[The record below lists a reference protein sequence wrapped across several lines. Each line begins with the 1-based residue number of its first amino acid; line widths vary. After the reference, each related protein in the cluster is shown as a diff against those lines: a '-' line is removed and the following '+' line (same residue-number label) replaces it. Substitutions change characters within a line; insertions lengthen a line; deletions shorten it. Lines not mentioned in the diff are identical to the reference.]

1 MTDHAVTERT
11 DTDQTG
17 SAPIDAEQTDTDVV
31 VIGLGPTGLTM
42 AHALAAR
49 GLDVVALERE
59 PTYYGMARAVYTDD
73 ECLRI
78 MQNLGLADE
87 LHADMIH
94 DLRVRWLKP
103 DGAEL
108 GWFLDPSRKNGWP
121 TANFL
126 YQPAFEQTLERALSR
141 FAERTEGHG
150 ADGHRTDGYGSVTIR
165 RGRAVAEVTQDERRA
180 VVAHDECT
188 GAGYGRGDAGLVPGT
203 RETLTAQY
211 VIACDGGR
219 SVVRRQLGIEMTGK
233 RFPQRWLVVDLLAH
247 EGETP
252 FAHLQTFDFVCDPV
266 LPTVSCPQ
274 PNGRHRFEFMLHDD
288 DVTEDFEK
296 PQKAIDLIAPY
307 CEPGTYDVTRQLVYT
322 FNALVAERWRDG
334 RIFLAGDAAHMTPQ
348 FVGQGMNAGL
358 RDADNL
364 AWKIADVLRHGAS
377 DALLDTYESERRPH
391 ASAMIALSVF
401 NKDVV
406 STAKPAL
413 IRLRDVGIGL
423 AVKTPGAKRLV
434 TEAKVKPRPR
444 FRRGRFFGAARGPLG
459 AEGTLMPQP
468 RVRDVAG
475 VRVRFDD
482 VVGHGWLA
490 VGLGVDPRAVAPS
503 LTETDLPFTWVA
515 LDLPHALSG
524 SRARHAQRAST
535 VPPVGALGDP
545 AVGHRVND
553 DEATHDDLIRLTSD
567 DDGWRRWCGHARY
580 GDGSVLV
587 IRPDKFVFGV
597 ACDDADA
604 ASLARLLRAA
614 APSPSFTLPKGRLT
628 WR

>member
-1 MTDHAVTERT
+1 MRPAVTDHVVTERPDTEPT
-11 DTDQTG
+11 DTG
-17 SAPIDAEQTDTDVV
+17 VV

-59 PTYYGMARAVYTDD
+59 PMYYGMARAIYTDD

-103 DGAEL
+103 DGDEL

-126 YQPAFEQTLERALSR
+126 YQPAFEQTLERTLSR
-141 FAERTEGHG
+141 FAERTDGQG
-150 ADGHRTDGYGSVTIR
+150 ADGHGSLTIR
-165 RGRAVAEVTQDERRA
+165 RGRAVAELTQDERRA

-188 GAGYGRGDAGLVPGT
+188 GAGYGRGEAGLVPDT
-203 RETLTAQY
+203 RENITAQY

-233 RFPQRWLVVDLLAH
+233 RFPQRWLVVDLLAK

-252 FAHLQTFDFVCDPV
+252 FAHLKTFDFVCDSV

-274 PNGRHRFEFMLHDD
+274 PNRRHRFEFTLHD
-288 DVTEDFEK
+288 DVTEDFEV

-307 CEPGTYDVTRQLVYT
+307 CEPGTYEVTRQLVYT

-364 AWKIADVLRHGAS
+364 SWKIADVLRHGAPKS
-377 DALLDTYESERRPH
+377 LLDTYESERRPH

-413 IRLRDVGIGL
+413 IRLRDFLLTDFNDFKLNIL
-423 AVKTPGAKRLV
+423 HENLKWMNL
-434 TEAKVKPRPR
+434 
-444 FRRGRFFGAARGPLG
+444 RGFLQGY
-459 AEGTLMPQP
+459 
-468 RVRDVAG
+468 
-475 VRVRFDD
+475 
-482 VVGHGWLA
+482 
-490 VGLGVDPRAVAPS
+490 
-503 LTETDLPFTWVA
+503 
-515 LDLPHALSG
+515 
-524 SRARHAQRAST
+524 
-535 VPPVGALGDP
+535 
-545 AVGHRVND
+545 
-553 DEATHDDLIRLTSD
+553 LI
-567 DDGWRRWCGHARY
+567 Y
-580 GDGSVLV
+580 KN
-587 IRPDKFVFGV
+587 I
-597 ACDDADA
+597 
-604 ASLARLLRAA
+604 
-614 APSPSFTLPKGRLT
+614 
-628 WR
+628 